1 MEQFLELDFVLKI
14 VVRSLLAVIIGSLIG
29 SEREKHG
36 RAAGM
41 RTHILVCLGSALTS
55 MISLYAAQFL
65 GNQGD
70 ITRISAQVVSGIGFL
85 GAGMII
91 LKDNNVIT
99 GLTTA
104 AGVWTSSVIG
114 IALGFGFYLGAF
126 VVTLFFLLAIIIF
139 ARFKRTQKSAD
150 VIYLEIDN
158 MYEANNIIASIKDV
172 LKMRFTHH
180 FTAPKSVHQNNLGIT
195 LVLEN
200 KLKVEV
206 TDLLKIK
213 GIVFVEEE

>member
-1 MEQFLELDFVLKI
+1 MEQFLDLDFVFKI
-14 VVRSLLAVIIGSLIG
+14 IVRSLLAVIIGSLIG

-41 RTHILVCLGSALTS
+41 RTHILVCLGAALTS
-55 MISLYAAQFL
+55 MTSLYAAQFL

-70 ITRISAQVVSGIGFL
+70 ITRISAQVISGIGFL

-91 LKDNNVIT
+91 LKDNNIIT

-126 VVTLFFLLAIIIF
+126 AVTLFFLLAIVIF
-139 ARFKRTQKSAD
+139 ARFKRTKKSAD

-158 MYEANNIIASIKDV
+158 MYEANSIIASVKDM

-180 FTAPKSVHQNNLGIT
+180 FTAPKSMRQDNLGIT

-200 KLKVEV
+200 PLTIELN
-206 TDLLKIK
+206 DLLEIK
-213 GIVFVEEE
+213 GVVFVEEE